1 MKKRLIFVTANTV
14 GGVLDYTNS
23 LANIFKKKNEIKI
36 IKTNK
41 KKNIIKNNHFNK
53 SNIVILQYSGY
64 GFANKGAPFWL
75 LKEIISLKKK
85 VKKIIVIFHELYA
98 VSYYP
103 WKSAFWMQCFQKFIF
118 KKLLK
123 ISDYAVIT
131 TKHNFNKYSI
141 SNNNKKI
148 IYLPIISSVGEMIEF
163 KHKKENLIVVFGLSN
178 TRTNTYKKFGI
189 NLFIWAKINK
199 FKIIDV
205 GPKITDLDILDS
217 LKKNNVQR
225 LGLLKTKRINYLFK
239 KAKYGLLDYNLK
251 FVDKSSVLNTYGAYG
266 VIPIINDNKRTSL
279 VLKKNF
285 HYLSSLP
292 KSINKNNQISKNI
305 WNWYQTHNLL
315 KSTNKISNFF

>member
-1 MKKRLIFVTANTV
+1 MKKKLIFVTVNSV

-23 LANIFKKKNEIKI
+23 LASIFKKKNEIKV
-36 IKTNK
+36 IKTN
-41 KKNIIKNNHFNK
+41 KKNIIKNNNFNK

-103 WKSAFWMQCFQKFIF
+103 WKSAFWMQCFQKFII

-123 ISDYAVIT
+123 ISDYAIIT
-131 TKHNFNKYSI
+131 TKHNFNKYNI
-141 SNNNKKI
+141 SNNKKT
-148 IYLPIISSVGEMIEF
+148 IYLPIFSTVGEMIKF
-163 KHKKENLIVVFGLSN
+163 KYKKENLIVVFGLSN
-178 TRTNTYKKFGI
+178 TRTNTYKQFGI

-225 LGLLKTKRINYLFK
+225 LGLLKIKRINYLFK
-239 KAKYGLLDYNLK
+239 KAKYGLLDYNLEL
-251 FVDKSSVLNTYGAYG
+251 VDKSSVLNAYGAYG
-266 VIPIINDNKRTSL
+266 VIPIINDNKRTSP

-292 KSINKNNQISKNI
+292 KLKNKNNKISKNI
-305 WNWYQTHNLL
+305 WDWYQTHSLI
-315 KSTNKISNFF
+315 KSTNKISNMF